1 MRKIFALFLASFVC
15 LLSGQSATSPQPKP
29 LVLAHVTVIDA
40 TGAPAK
46 PDMTVVI
53 TGNRITAIGK
63 DVAAPQDAQVID
75 ASGKFL
81 IPGLWDMHIHWY
93 DKNLLTLFTANGV
106 TGVRQMFGMPVH
118 LQWRHEFDEGKLIG
132 PRMLLASPI
141 VDGPKPVWPGSIA
154 IANETEGRKAVDK
167 IKKDGYDFVKVY
179 SLLPRDAYF
188 GIADEAKRQGI
199 SFAGHVPISV
209 SAAEASD
216 AGQKSIEHLTGVL
229 LACSSREDEFRAQ
242 LAAEIAKN
250 GMTGALSGMSRR
262 QSKQITDSFS
272 NQKAAALFA
281 RFAKNGTWQCP
292 TLTVLH
298 NMAYLDD
305 KNVTNDPRL
314 KYMPP
319 FLRRNWDP
327 STDFRM
333 RTMTPADYANA
344 KASFQKSLEVVRGM
358 RRAGVEII
366 AGTDTL
372 NPYCFPGFSLHDEL
386 GLLVRAG
393 LTPLDAL
400 QTATIN
406 AAKFLGKLDSLG
418 TVEQGKIA
426 DLVLLDA
433 NPLEDIGN
441 TKKINAVVMNGR
453 LFDRKALDRM
463 LNQAEA
469 AANTANAR

>member
-1 MRKIFALFLASFVC
+1 
-15 LLSGQSATSPQPKP
+15 
-29 LVLAHVTVIDA
+29 
-40 TGAPAK
+40 
-46 PDMTVVI
+46 
-53 TGNRITAIGK
+53 
-63 DVAAPQDAQVID
+63 
-75 ASGKFL
+75 
-81 IPGLWDMHIHWY
+81 
-93 DKNLLTLFTANGV
+93 
-106 TGVRQMFGMPVH
+106 
-118 LQWRHEFDEGKLIG
+118 
-132 PRMLLASPI
+132 
-141 VDGPKPVWPGSIA
+141 
-154 IANETEGRKAVDK
+154 
-167 IKKDGYDFVKVY
+167 VKVY

-216 AGQKSIEHLTGVL
+216 AGPKSIEHLTGVL

-262 QSKQITDSFS
+262 QSKQITESFS

-406 AAKFLGKLDSLG
+406 TAKFLGKLDSLG